1 MTDTHSE
8 MATPPERL
16 SAAAA
21 EEEALAL
28 RTKIQRHDHLYHA
41 VGRPEISDAAYDAL
55 FRRLKA
61 LEEALPELV
70 TKDSPTRR
78 VGAAPKSDLPTVV
91 HTAPMLSLDS
101 TQDADE
107 VRRFDERV
115 RSAVD
120 VDAVEYLLEP
130 KLDGVSIEL
139 VYEDGVLTRAV
150 TRGNGREGEG
160 VTDNVRTISSVPLR
174 LWTEERPSPEILAV
188 RGEVL
193 MPLSA
198 FETLNQSLIEE
209 GAEPYANPR
218 NATSGAIRQ
227 LDSSITARRPLD
239 CLAYELLYAR
249 GVSFRTDQ
257 AVLEALESW
266 GFRVP
271 DRIQC
276 VRTANEILDYHAA
289 YQMDR
294 DSLDYEIDGVVVKL
308 NDLDERVDLGSTSH
322 HPRWAIA
329 FKFEPRKEATRV
341 DRIAIQVGR
350 TGALTPVALLL
361 PVEVGG
367 VTVSRAT
374 LHNREELGRKDI
386 REGDLVRVQRAGDVI
401 PQVVEVVPEE
411 GRSRGPPFEMPDRCP
426 NCGTPVQVSGP
437 FTLCPNRFGCSAQLK
452 GRIVHFASR
461 NGLDIEGL
469 GFETAALL
477 VERGLVGELADLFEL
492 TSDQLQA
499 LPGFAQKSA
508 EKLVQATRAR
518 RSTEFRRFLFGLGI
532 PEVGVSVAGDLAVHF
547 RGFEALREAD
557 ADALQAVR
565 GIGPKMAEQISS
577 FLHDPRIIDALR
589 SVLEKMESLTVP
601 ELTEGSG
608 PLEGRRF
615 AFTGTLE
622 SMARARA
629 QQLVE
634 AAGAQT
640 TSTVSKET
648 DFLVRG
654 QGGGSKVEK
663 ARQLDVTILSEEAFL
678 ERLEELGI
686 EGF

>member
-1 MTDTHSE
+1 MTDTPFDIDLS
-8 MATPPERL
+8 PERL

-21 EEEALAL
+21 EGEILTL
-28 RTKIQRHDHLYHA
+28 CSKIQRHDHLYYVA
-41 VGRPEISDAAYDAL
+41 GKPEISDAAYDVL
-55 FRRLKA
+55 FRRLKT
-61 LEEALPELV
+61 LEETFPELV

-78 VGAAPKSDLPTVV
+78 VGAAPKSNLPTVL

-101 TQDADE
+101 TQDVDDIL
-107 VRRFDERV
+107 RFDERI
-115 RSAVD
+115 RSAAD
-120 VDAVEYLLEP
+120 VDPIEYLVEP

-150 TRGNGREGEG
+150 TRGNGREGEK
-160 VTDNVRTISSVPLR
+160 VTDNVRTIPSVPLR
-174 LWTEERPSPEILAV
+174 LWTEERQSPEILAV

-198 FETLNQSLIEE
+198 FEMLNQSLMKE

-227 LDSSITARRPLD
+227 LDSSITAQRPLE
-239 CLAYELLYAR
+239 CLVYDMLYAR
-249 GVSFRTDQ
+249 GVSFPTDG

-271 DRIQC
+271 ERIQC
-276 VRTANEILDYHAA
+276 VRTAKEILDYHTA
-289 YQMDR
+289 YRRDR
-294 DSLDYEIDGVVVKL
+294 DSLDYEIDGVVIKL

-329 FKFEPRKEATRV
+329 FKFEPRKEVTRI
-341 DRIAIQVGR
+341 DRIVIQVGR

-401 PQVVEVVPEE
+401 PQVVEVLPEKS
-411 GRSRGPPFEMPDRCP
+411 RSRGPPFEMPDGCP

-437 FTLCPNRFGCSAQLK
+437 FTLCPNHFGCSAQLK

-461 NGLDIEGL
+461 RGLDIEGL
-469 GFETAALL
+469 GAETAALL
-477 VERGLVGELADLFEL
+477 VERGLVRELADLFEL

-499 LPGFAQKSA
+499 LPKFARKKA
-508 EKLVQATRAR
+508 ENLVRATRAR
-518 RSTEFRRFLFGLGI
+518 QSTDLRRFLFGLGI
-532 PEVGVSVAGDLAVHF
+532 PEVGVSVASDLAVYF
-547 RGFEALREAD
+547 REFEALREAD
-557 ADALQAVR
+557 VDALQEVR
-565 GIGPKMAEQISS
+565 GIGPRMAEQIWS
-577 FLHDPRIIDALR
+577 FLHDPRIHDAVQ
-589 SVLEKMESLTVP
+589 SVFEKMELLKAP
-601 ELTEGSG
+601 DPTEGSG
-608 PLEGRRF
+608 PLEGMRF
-615 AFTGTLE
+615 VFTGTLE
-622 SMARARA
+622 SMTRA
-629 QQLVE
+629 QAKQLVE

-640 TSTVSKET
+640 TSGVSKET

-654 QGGGSKVEK
+654 QGGGSKA
-663 ARQLDVTILSEEAFL
+663 ARAREFDVRILNEQAFL
-678 ERLEELGI
+678 VRLQELGI
-686 EGF
+686 EA